1 MKEIYSN
8 RIFNYIVLLISVLG
22 TIDTYIS
29 SKSEID
35 SLNIALLNIVL
46 IVLPGLSALSFF
58 VKRLN
63 TEIYSRLFIVGSIIM
78 LPLSIYYTFLSDF
91 ILYSFSRTYLISNPI
106 ILANLLIG
114 IILFYYSLKFSK
126 LAKVQ
131 RESEYGAI
139 IMILGIFLLL
149 LTISKSLDQ
158 EPIKVVQYIIGLL
171 LSAGITFIGNRL
183 RLKKLRLK
191 TVVITTILITL
202 IIVEVT

>member
-22 TIDTYIS
+22 IIDTYIS
-29 SKSEID
+29 SKSEVD

-78 LPLSIYYTFLSDF
+78 LPLSIYYTFISDL

-114 IILFYYSLKFSK
+114 IILFYFSIKFSK
-126 LAKVQ
+126 LDKVQ
-131 RESEYGAI
+131 RERDYGAI
-139 IMILGIFLLL
+139 IMILGMAMLL
-149 LTISKSLDQ
+149 LTTSKFIDQ
-158 EPIKVVQYIIGLL
+158 EPIQVVQYFVALL

-191 TVVITTILITL
+191 TAVITTILITL
-202 IIVEVT
+202 IIAEVT

>member
-1 MKEIYSN
+1 
-8 RIFNYIVLLISVLG
+8 
-22 TIDTYIS
+22 
-29 SKSEID
+29 
-35 SLNIALLNIVL
+35 
-46 IVLPGLSALSFF
+46 
-58 VKRLN
+58 
-63 TEIYSRLFIVGSIIM
+63 M
-78 LPLSIYYTFLSDF
+78 LPLSIYYTFLSDL

-131 RESEYGAI
+131 RESEYEAI

-191 TVVITTILITL
+191 TAVITTILITL